1 LGRED
6 FKTYYLNY
14 YSTLCYFAQTI
25 VGSAEAA
32 EDVVEDVFLK
42 LYQSKK
48 TFSPDDNVTSYLYT
62 ATRNESL
69 THLKRNNSTMERQ
82 WHYNS
87 EISGVE
93 QAHIKAMIQSEVL
106 RSVLDELNNLP
117 GRCGEV
123 IRLSYFE
130 GLKNLEIAELLGI
143 SEQTV
148 KNLKSKGLTL
158 LKTKL
163 SPETFLLFCMVCCNF
178 KLMS

>member
-1 LGRED
+1 LGRQD
-6 FKTYYLNY
+6 FQDYYLNY
-14 YSTLCYFAQTI
+14 YSALCYFAQSI

-69 THLKRNNSTMERQ
+69 THLKQQQKTMERQ
-82 WHYNS
+82 LQYHT
-87 EISGVE
+87 ETSGV
-93 QAHIKAMIQSEVL
+93 QHDHINAMIRSEVL
-106 RSVLDELNNLP
+106 RSILDELKNLP
-117 GRCGEV
+117 GQSGEV

-130 GLKNLEIAELLGI
+130 GLKNGEIAKLLGI

-148 KNLKSKGLTL
+148 KNLKSKGLSL

-163 SPETFLLFCMVCCNF
+163 SPELFLLFYMVYCNF
-178 KLMS
+178 RLVS